1 MTNIPKEPVML
12 LSYINTQL
20 RDFYPT
26 VEELCASLSL
36 DQGELDKTLK
46 GIDYLY
52 DREKNQYV

>member
-36 DQGELDKTLK
+36 DREELDKTLS

-52 DREKNQYV
+52 DRKKNQYV